1 MIPMEEDQ
9 YYQYKVDRGTMLNQ
23 TLNTPEMVQQLKESS
38 SFVAQEIVKKVTS
51 SATEYAKNMAIKRMV
66 DSNDER
72 IQKLQSLGEWIQNQ
86 EE

>member
-1 MIPMEEDQ
+1 
-9 YYQYKVDRGTMLNQ
+9 
-23 TLNTPEMVQQLKESS
+23 MVQQLKESS